1 MTQPIPPQESDA
13 LRTLYLAGAHSEAL
27 GRAFGRDPR
36 AVRAALRREG
46 VTLRREP
53 PLPYD
58 GQPAL
63 PLPVRQGLQQY
74 VQQLQAAHQAA
85 WQRLTQA
92 ALTHT
97 ATGPIFPSR
106 EVYEAVLA
114 TTRPPESP
122 LDVARRLG
130 LDLTVVLLAVA
141 EGLDTT
147 EVLGEALVPDTEVV
161 WHRSP

>member
-46 VTLRREP
+46 VALRREP
-53 PLPYD
+53 ALP
-58 GQPAL
+58 PAWPTAL
-63 PLPVRQGLQQY
+63 PLPARQGLQQY
-74 VQQLQAAHQAA
+74 VQQLQTAHQTA

-97 ATGPIFPSR
+97 TTGPVFPSR

-130 LDLTVVLLAVA
+130 LELTVVLLAVA
-141 EGLDTT
+141 EGLDNQQA
-147 EVLGEALVPDTEVV
+147 LGEAPAPDTEAV
-161 WHRSP
+161 WPRSP

>member
-36 AVRAALRREG
+36 AVCAALRREG
-46 VTLRREP
+46 VALRREP
-53 PLPYD
+53 PLPHD
-58 GQPAL
+58 GPTAL
-63 PLPVRQGLQQY
+63 PLPARQGLQQY
-74 VQQLQAAHQAA
+74 VQQLQTYHQAA

-92 ALTHT
+92 ALART
-97 ATGPIFPSR
+97 ATGPVFPSR

-114 TTRPPESP
+114 TARPPESP

-141 EGLDTT
+141 EGLDTQ
-147 EVLGEALVPDTEVV
+147 EALGDTPGLDQETA
-161 WHRSP
+161 P

>member
-13 LRTLYLAGAHSEAL
+13 LTTLYLAGAHSEAL

-36 AVRAALRREG
+36 AVPAALRREG
-46 VTLRREP
+46 VALRREP
-53 PLPYD
+53 PLPHD
-58 GQPAL
+58 WQAAL
-63 PLPVRQGLQQY
+63 PLPARQALQQY
-74 VQQLQAAHQAA
+74 GQQLQACHQAS

-92 ALTHT
+92 ALTTT
-97 ATGPIFPSR
+97 ATGPVFPSR

-114 TTRPPESP
+114 MARPPESP

-130 LDLTVVLLAVA
+130 VELTVVLLAAA
-141 EGLDTT
+141 EGL
-147 EVLGEALVPDTEVV
+147 EQQEALGEAPGPGTEAG

>member
-13 LRTLYLAGAHSEAL
+13 LKTLYLAGAHSEAL
-27 GRAFGRDPR
+27 GMAFGRDPR

-46 VTLRREP
+46 VALRREL
-53 PLPYD
+53 PLPQD
-58 GQPAL
+58 WPTAL
-63 PLPVRQGLQQY
+63 PLPARHALQQY
-74 VQQLQAAHQAA
+74 VQQLQVSHQAA
-85 WQRLTQA
+85 WQRLRQA

-97 ATGPIFPSR
+97 ATGPVFPSR

-114 TTRPPESP
+114 TARPPESP

-130 LDLTVVLLAVA
+130 LELTVVLLAVA
-141 EGLDTT
+141 EGLDTQ
-147 EVLGEALVPDTEVV
+147 EALGDAPGPDTEAG

>member
-46 VTLRREP
+46 VALRRE
-53 PLPYD
+53 
-58 GQPAL
+58 L
-63 PLPVRQGLQQY
+63 PLPPDWPTALPQLARHALQQY
-74 VQQLQAAHQAA
+74 VQQLQVSHQAA
-85 WQRLTQA
+85 WQRLSQM

-97 ATGPIFPSR
+97 ATGPVFPSR

-114 TTRPPESP
+114 TARPPESP

-130 LDLTVVLLAVA
+130 LELTVVLLAVA
-141 EGLDTT
+141 EGLDTQ
-147 EVLGEALVPDTEVV
+147 EALGDALAPDTEAV
-161 WHRSP
+161 

>member
-13 LRTLYLAGAHSEAL
+13 LKTLYLAGAHTEAL
-27 GRAFGRDPR
+27 GHAFGRDPR

-46 VTLRREP
+46 VALRREP
-53 PLPYD
+53 PLPHD
-58 GQPAL
+58 GLPAL
-63 PLPVRQGLQQY
+63 PLPARQELLQY
-74 VQQLQAAHQAA
+74 VQQLQVCHQAA

-92 ALTHT
+92 ALAHT
-97 ATGPIFPSR
+97 VTGPVFPSW

-114 TTRPPESP
+114 TARPPDSP

-141 EGLDTT
+141 EGLDTQ
-147 EVLGEALVPDTEVV
+147 EALGDIPGPGQEGRWNT
-161 WHRSP
+161 SP

>member
-1 MTQPIPPQESDA
+1 MTQPIPPQESDN
-13 LRTLYLAGAHSEAL
+13 LKILYLAGAHSEAL

-46 VTLRREP
+46 VALRREP
-53 PLPYD
+53 PLPQD
-58 GQPAL
+58 GPHAL
-63 PLPVRQGLQQY
+63 PLPTQHALQVY
-74 VQQLQAAHQAA
+74 VQQLQTYHQAA

-97 ATGPIFPSR
+97 ATGPVFPSR

-114 TTRPPESP
+114 TARPPESP

-130 LDLTVVLLAVA
+130 LELTVVLLAVA
-141 EGLDTT
+141 EGLDMQ
-147 EVLGEALVPDTEVV
+147 EALGATAASGMAAV
-161 WHRSP
+161 WTRAR

>member
-1 MTQPIPPQESDA
+1 MSRFYAELPVITEFS
-13 LRTLYLAGAHSEAL
+13 
-27 GRAFGRDPR
+27 
-36 AVRAALRREG
+36 AVAQAERFA
-46 VTLRREP
+46 
-53 PLPYD
+53 PLPQD
-58 GQPAL
+58 WQTAL
-63 PLPVRQGLQQY
+63 PLAARHALQQY
-74 VQQLQAAHQAA
+74 VQQLQTAHQAA

-130 LDLTVVLLAVA
+130 LELTVVLLAVA
-141 EGLDTT
+141 EGLETT
-147 EVLGEALVPDTEVV
+147 EVLGESPGLGQEAVP
-161 WHRSP
+161 